1 VSTTLRRTAA
11 VLLAVAVT
19 VAIAGLSR
27 VPYAASPTDDGVLRL
42 SWRIPGEM
50 VETCRQLTEEEIAR
64 RPVHMRREVEC
75 ERRVLPYTLTVR
87 IGGEMVMRETVQPG
101 RGRGVRPLGVHRE
114 LPLPPGAYEVE
125 VVWYPEME
133 DLEAEVD
140 AERSFRIAT
149 ALRLDPGD
157 VALVTYDTDRRAPTA
172 LGPGVE
178 GYRLSAAGP
187 PRPAGEP

>member
-1 VSTTLRRTAA
+1 MSPGLRRTAA

-27 VPYAASPTDDGVLRL
+27 VAWDPVPTDDGVLRL

-50 VETCRQLTEEEIAR
+50 VETCRQLTEEELAR
-64 RPVHMRREVEC
+64 RPIHMRREMEC
-75 ERRVLPYTLTVR
+75 ERRVLPYRLTVTV
-87 IGGEMVMRETVQPG
+87 GGRVALMETVEPG

-114 LPLPPGAYEVE
+114 LPLPAGEHPVE
-125 VVWYPEME
+125 VTWYPVTDDVEIT
-133 DLEAEVD
+133 AE
-140 AERSFRIAT
+140 AERSFRISAR
-149 ALRLDPGD
+149 LRVDPGE

-178 GYRLSAAGP
+178 SYRIATAESP
-187 PRPAGEP
+187 DTNGEP